1 MPQTIAGAVCDVP
14 GVETTSTAAP
24 GAPAAF
30 AVRDEVTAGHPL
42 VQQLRTFLAEQRI
55 QVAGVEF
62 METTDGRTV
71 VYDVNTNTNYNP
83 AVEAVAPV
91 SGPRAIARFTGALLE
106 QAYAASATTA

>member
-1 MPQTIAGAVCDVP
+1 
-14 GVETTSTAAP
+14 
-24 GAPAAF
+24 
-30 AVRDEVTAGHPL
+30 
-42 VQQLRTFLAEQRI
+42 
-55 QVAGVEF
+55 

>member
-1 MPQTIAGAVCDVP
+1 MRGPAT
-14 GVETTSTAAP
+14 ETSGTAAP

-30 AVRDEVTAGHPL
+30 SIRGEVTAEHPL
-42 VQQLRTFLAEQRI
+42 VQRLRTFLADQGI
-55 QVAGVEF
+55 QIAGVEF

-71 VYDVNTNTNYNP
+71 VYDINTNTNYNP